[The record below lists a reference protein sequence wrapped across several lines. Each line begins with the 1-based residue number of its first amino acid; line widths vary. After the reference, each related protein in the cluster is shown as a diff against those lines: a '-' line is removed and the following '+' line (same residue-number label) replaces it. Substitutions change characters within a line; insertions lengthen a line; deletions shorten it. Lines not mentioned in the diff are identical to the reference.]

1 MKDYMMPDTIKQT
14 RKVEIY
20 THTSLYLNGFK
31 FFDGNNT
38 LLFEVGVYHTLAAT
52 ELIGADEQIIGVKAK
67 LLTYNNVLYQAIYTD
82 FQLMVCKRNK

>member
-20 THTSLYLNGFK
+20 TYNSSHLWGFK

-38 LLFEVGVYHTLAAT
+38 LLFEVGCTTGYNLTAT

-67 LLTYNNVLYQAIYTD
+67 LWTRFQAIYTD

>member
-20 THTSLYLNGFK
+20 TYNSSHLWGFK

-38 LLFEVGVYHTLAAT
+38 LLFEVGDTGHTLAAT

-67 LLTYNNVLYQAIYTD
+67 LYHTYQDIYTD

>member
-1 MKDYMMPDTIKQT
+1 MMPDTIKQT

-20 THTSLYLNGFK
+20 TNSSSFLYGFK

-38 LLFEVGVYHTLAAT
+38 LLFEVGNYSTLAAT

-67 LLTYNNVLYQAIYTD
+67 LYT
-82 FQLMVCKRNK
+82 